1 MSDDIEPRVWAMTR
15 ASTSKQV
22 DSPAVQMDVIG
33 RACASLSL
41 GEPQWL
47 HEPLGTSG
55 RSKKFAQRPQGC
67 FIMRTLRRGDALIV
81 TDIERLGRNFIDQYT
96 SIQQLFDRGVRIII
110 LKGWGGQALD
120 LKKAT
125 DRIMLA
131 ILAWVADVEAE
142 RVSERTRAGLQYR
155 RDHGLSTGKSI
166 FTYIQA
172 FNQEG
177 QEIPRGE
184 YNKLR
189 GDYKRNLPDKLWL
202 DQLCTL
208 LAMQK
213 IGIRGNALYD
223 HCEANEYVDRRGKQW
238 WNSDVRINPKGIP
251 YRNAIQTL
259 LKKVRRMAV
268 LGRLPEDYN
277 DRVLAITGDT
287 QAVLEKK
294 FERKARLPAAS
305 IKGRTDWTLEDW
317 QNNFA
322 TGYEPPERAP
332 VTLPIPQPT
341 RS

>member
-33 RACASLSL
+33 RASASLGL
-41 GEPQWL
+41 GDPQWL

-55 RSKKFAQRPQGC
+55 RAKKFAQRPQGC
-67 FIMRTLRRGDALIV
+67 FIMRTLRRRDTLIV
-81 TDIERLGRNFIDQYT
+81 TDIERMGRNFIDQYT

-172 FNQEG
+172 FNREG

-202 DQLCTL
+202 DQLCEL
-208 LAMQK
+208 LALTK
-213 IGIRGNALYD
+213 IGIRGNSLYEY
-223 HCEANEYVDRRGKQW
+223 CEERAFVNRAGKQW
-238 WNSDVRINPKGIP
+238 WNGGLYINPRGVP
-251 YRNAIQTL
+251 YRNVIQTL
-259 LKKVRRMAV
+259 LKKVRRMSV
-268 LGRLPEDYN
+268 LGMLPEPYN

-287 QAVLEKK
+287 PAVMAPK
-294 FERKARLPAAS
+294 FKRKPRVQSEDGTDARAH
-305 IKGRTDWTLEDW
+305 WTLED
-317 QNNFA
+317 
-322 TGYEPPERAP
+322 
-332 VTLPIPQPT
+332 
-341 RS
+341 

>member
-1 MSDDIEPRVWAMTR
+1 MSDDIDPRVWAMTR

-22 DSPAVQMDVIG
+22 DSPAVQMEVIG

-142 RVSERTRAGLQYR
+142 RVSEA
-155 RDHGLSTGKSI
+155 H
-166 FTYIQA
+166 
-172 FNQEG
+172 
-177 QEIPRGE
+177 
-184 YNKLR
+184 
-189 GDYKRNLPDKLWL
+189 
-202 DQLCTL
+202 
-208 LAMQK
+208 
-213 IGIRGNALYD
+213 
-223 HCEANEYVDRRGKQW
+223 
-238 WNSDVRINPKGIP
+238 
-251 YRNAIQTL
+251 
-259 LKKVRRMAV
+259 
-268 LGRLPEDYN
+268 
-277 DRVLAITGDT
+277 
-287 QAVLEKK
+287 
-294 FERKARLPAAS
+294 AR
-305 IKGRTDWTLEDW
+305 
-317 QNNFA
+317 
-322 TGYEPPERAP
+322 RAP
-332 VTLPIPQPT
+332 IPT
-341 RS
+341 RPRTKHRQVHLYVYPSVQPGGPSDSTRGVQQITRRL